1 MGPVHFSG
9 LWLWVSSFGV
19 STMSFLTAAL
29 VFLLVR
35 ALALAPHLRSP
46 SVPGATDILCC
57 TATACALDV
66 RPRSSTRLAVSTG
79 SYSLAVSQSVEA
91 VGRSVARLALL
102 SLLLHVGLCAGK
114 EQGQKKTQGAGEPPM
129 KGRVITECEG
139 EEEVKVDV

>member
-1 MGPVHFSG
+1 MHFSD

-35 ALALAPHLRSP
+35 ALALAPHLLRSP
-46 SVPGATDILCC
+46 SVPGVTDILCC

-91 VGRSVARLALL
+91 GGRSVARLALL
-102 SLLLHVGLCAGK
+102 SLPLHVGLCAGK
-114 EQGQKKTQGAGEPPM
+114 EQGQKKTQAAGEAPL
-129 KGRVITECEG
+129 KGRVITEGEG
-139 EEEVKVDV
+139 EEEVKGDV